1 MSDKQEYTLHLT
13 HAPNGGW
20 VIRKQ
25 IDPRYNDKLIAAYSN
40 KEHMLT
46 GLSDL
51 VDDMGGKDE

>member
-1 MSDKQEYTLHLT
+1 MSKQEYTLHLT

-20 VIRKQ
+20 IIRKHNGA
-25 IDPRYNDKLIAAYSN
+25 RYNDQLIAAYSN

-51 VDDMGGKDE
+51 VDEMGGKDD

>member
-1 MSDKQEYTLHLT
+1 MNKQEYTLHLT

-20 VIRKQ
+20 IIRKH
-25 IDPRYNDKLIAAYSN
+25 IDRYHNDQLIAAYSN
-40 KEHMLT
+40 KERMLA

>member
-1 MSDKQEYTLHLT
+1 MSKQEYTLHLT

-20 VIRKQ
+20 IIRKH
-25 IDPRYNDKLIAAYSN
+25 IDRYRNDQLIAAYSN
-40 KEHMLT
+40 KERMLA

>member
-1 MSDKQEYTLHLT
+1 MNKQEYTLHLT

-25 IDPRYNDKLIAAYSN
+25 IDPRYNDQLVAAYSD
-40 KEHMLT
+40 KSDMLA

-51 VDDMGGKDE
+51 VDGMGGKDE